1 MAGGEEGFIVIRR
14 FMIKR
19 LKLQGVPLLLYARIY
34 GFSLGGNA
42 GCYESQ
48 RSMAE
53 SLGVSERAIG
63 KALKTLKVKG
73 LIVEVGHHRLRNGR
87 TTKVFRAVGPERSGD
102 GTICPA
108 RTKFPE
114 QSSGVE
120 ASAVGRG
127 PKARPNGVPSERKE
141 IVNNEE
147 RKGSD
152 GFDRYS
158 F

>member
-1 MAGGEEGFIVIRR
+1 MIRR

-63 KALKTLKVKG
+63 KALKALKERG
-73 LIVEVGHHRLRNGR
+73 LIVEVGQHRLRNGR
-87 TTKVFRAVGPERSGD
+87 TTKVFRAVGLHEPGA
-102 GTICPA
+102 GTNCPT

-114 QSSGVE
+114 QSSGGAASTVE
-120 ASAVGRG
+120 NGSSL
-127 PKARPNGVPSERKE
+127 RPNGVPAERKE

-152 GFDRYS
+152 GFERYS